1 MKRNFVFFY
10 RPSQMEEKDDIRGCI
25 RCELIEM
32 DWCTLRIRKYVTS
45 QNTFVHG
52 KENFNENTG
61 ACHWSWRVRI
71 DGCDIAARGG
81 CKVHI
86 LEAQDRPGKK
96 NLGDRKW
103 KMQLYK

>member
-1 MKRNFVFFY
+1 
-10 RPSQMEEKDDIRGCI
+10 MEEKDDIRGCI

-52 KENFNENTG
+52 KENFNENKVLTHLEPG
-61 ACHWSWRVRI
+61 ASGLTAAI
-71 DGCDIAARGG
+71 YAARGG

-86 LEAQDRPGKK
+86 LEAQDRPAKK
-96 NLGDRKW
+96 SWRQKW
-103 KMQLYK
+103 EM